1 MDEYVEAFKNQ
12 TGLLC
17 EQTFCGTTLFG
28 TLPLPAPL
36 GESVCRYEVLF
47 SKKSPQKIFKFY
59 LEHLL
64 LTCQTGQEK
73 TVTGKL
79 VFAREEENA
88 KLYFFPPVHDAA
100 EKLENFMKTA
110 LSTYSSPRPLPIFAA
125 ASYEYCKRSLAKN
138 PKTPP
143 EKDPAV
149 RKKFLESDLQY
160 HKVIGEFFDEDNFND
175 EEFREL
181 AKFLFSDIAQIK
193 PGEL

>member
-1 MDEYVEAFKNQ
+1 MTEYTEVSALLKGLCSAKGVSGAENEA
-12 TGLLC
+12 
-17 EQTFCGTTLFG
+17 
-28 TLPLPAPL
+28 AA
-36 GESVCRYEVLF
+36 V
-47 SKKSPQKIFKFY
+47 
-59 LEHLL
+59 
-64 LTCQTGQEK
+64 
-73 TVTGKL
+73 
-79 VFAREEENA
+79 
-88 KLYFFPPVHDAA
+88 AA
-100 EKLENFMKTA
+100 EMLENFMKTA

-149 RKKFLESDLQY
+149 RKQFLESDLQY

-181 AKFLFSDIAQIK
+181 AKFLFSDIAQIT